1 MSKIKRG
8 FAALFSA
15 RGKISYRRLL
25 AFAAGSAFFGFSQLS
40 EQNWMILALAFMGI
54 EGVQA
59 VVGLMKPAPAAAP
72 AAPKP
77 DPAP

>member
-25 AFAAGSAFFGFSQLS
+25 AFAAGSGFFGFDQLS

-59 VVGLMKPAPAAAP
+59 VMGIFKTPAAAP